1 MPLPDA
7 PPSRAPWPPILI
19 ALAILSGRALDKASG
34 GALAGLVSFPGAQL
48 LGGAIVALALAN
60 DIWCAVT
67 FARHKTTIMPHRA
80 ASQLAT
86 DGPFRWSRN
95 PIYISHVAIV
105 LGLGLLIGSPFAV
118 LSTPLLA
125 LGLQKL
131 AVEPEEQ
138 HLLAK
143 FGDDYR
149 AYTARTRRWL

>member
-95 PIYISHVAIV
+95 PIYISHVAVV

>member
-67 FARHKTTIMPHRA
+67 LARHKTTIMPHRA